1 MNLLLALLVLLYAI
15 GALAYIL
22 YFRRSEAGSART
34 HRTPVPASRPV
45 VGILSDDIA
54 HIACLHRVL
63 ERADF
68 IVDVFASRHDL
79 LHAAS
84 LPAVEVLL
92 VDGSR
97 AAMACEADRP
107 MDALLAHVPRL
118 VVGNG
123 EAHGACIV
131 VPYPTTAHDHDVFVA
146 TIRAAVALGRG
157 IGRRGGMP

>member
-1 MNLLLALLVLLYAI
+1 MNLLLALLVLLYAAV
-15 GALAYIL
+15 ALAYIL

-34 HRTPVPASRPV
+34 HCTPAPASGPV

-54 HIACLHRVL
+54 HIARLRRVL

-68 IVDVFASRHDL
+68 TVDVFASGHDL

-92 VDGSR
+92 FDGSR
-97 AAMACEADRP
+97 AAMAREADRP
-107 MDALLAHVPRL
+107 ADALLPHVPRL

-123 EAHGACIV
+123 EAHGDCIV
-131 VPYPTTAHDHDVFVA
+131 VPYPTTPHDQDVFIA
-146 TIRAAVALGRG
+146 TIRAVIALGPG